1 MNEEIVSRLKR
12 VTRSTNRVYVN
23 FDNIGKNT
31 ITLIPLLLHDVL
43 YNLYNLTPIVG
54 DGTGYSTLSR
64 VSVICR

>member
-31 ITLIPLLLHDVL
+31 ITLIP
-43 YNLYNLTPIVG
+43 YYYMMYYITYNLTPIVG

>member
-31 ITLIPLLLHDVL
+31 LDNIDTFTITRCI
-43 YNLYNLTPIVG
+43 I
-54 DGTGYSTLSR
+54 
-64 VSVICR
+64 